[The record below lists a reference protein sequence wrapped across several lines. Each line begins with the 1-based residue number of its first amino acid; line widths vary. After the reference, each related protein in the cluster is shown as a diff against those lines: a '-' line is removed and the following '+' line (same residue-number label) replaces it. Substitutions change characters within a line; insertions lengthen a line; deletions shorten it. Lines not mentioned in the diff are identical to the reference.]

1 MKKIFINASNF
12 IKTYDNIFAIIL
24 FFLCIFGTILNARI
38 TNEDELWNFQNIFKM
53 YNGYKIYQDANVIV
67 TPLFFEIGE
76 KIFKIL
82 GANILSFRI
91 YNLII
96 FVNLYFLTYVIL
108 KKIGIP
114 KKISLIAVLA
124 MILKEMVLIQANY
137 NIMALEIYLFGVY
150 VYLCKFKCNNIIQ

>member
-91 YNLII
+91 YNII
-96 FVNLYFLTYVIL
+96 I
-108 KKIGIP
+108 
-114 KKISLIAVLA
+114 
-124 MILKEMVLIQANY
+124 
-137 NIMALEIYLFGVY
+137 
-150 VYLCKFKCNNIIQ
+150 